1 MIFTFIKKQ
10 GLKVCGLL
18 LVSLFINTINSSAQ
32 EFLIYNDTINRTM
45 SSTSG
50 FCWIPY
56 PSGAPGNWK
65 SPYDYYDGQIHTR
78 YEVLSVATDAP
89 FALQFGIWQNT
100 GVPGEYHE
108 IMESPQRYLSGTG
121 DIAINSGTP
130 NTWWSS
136 GYVDFTRPYDFRD
149 LAIVLWDGDPL
160 RLLSPPNYGGSDEV
174 WSIRDKWF
182 PLEISVTVV
191 AVAEGHTFSGWDN
204 YIGIQPPIPEYEINY
219 INETTVQ
226 VVPSTEEYSTNSDM
240 SGAVSGTGV
249 AIAVTPGQDLYFRTK
264 AQGFNPPSE
273 IQHLVLPSRPV
284 SPDIS
289 IDFNNEQTNEAITTD
304 TEYSANAD
312 ISGAINGT
320 GAVIALSP
328 GTDMYFRVKSTA
340 SSFKSDVHHLA
351 VPQRPVTPDYSIDYY
366 EETTDVVIPV
376 TDEYSVNPDMS
387 GALSGT
393 GVKLDISPGTDL
405 YFRTKSTASSFVSA
419 IQHLEV
425 PTRPSTPVVDIDFED
440 ETTEQ
445 DISSSVEYSSA
456 ENFSGAVTGADSPV
470 NITPGQDLYFRVKST
485 VSSFKSETCHLAVPE
500 RPVLSSNEQD
510 TTNNSPFIVYI
521 LFPYEVTGFDINDF
535 EVSNGIASNIRSE
548 YMADIIPGQVG
559 LVEVK
564 LKANAFNGGNFA
576 SNVLSTV
583 FQEAL
588 SNPDKFISG
597 RILAYPNP
605 TNGLINLN
613 AEQDLSCCKKVE
625 IINVKGQIVCEL
637 QLTNG
642 INKQIDLTCQP
653 DGYYLIKI
661 IRGNSILIE
670 KILKH

>member
-1 MIFTFIKKQ
+1 MIFTFIKKS
-10 GLKVCGLL
+10 GLKVCSILFI
-18 LVSLFINTINSSAQ
+18 SLFLYTINSIAQ

-65 SPYDYYDGQIHTR
+65 SPYDYYNGQIHTR
-78 YEVLSVATDAP
+78 YEVLSVATDAL

-130 NTWWSS
+130 NSWWSS

-149 LAIVLWDGDPL
+149 LAIVFWDGDPL
-160 RLLSPPNYGGSDEV
+160 RLLSPPDYGGSNEV
-174 WSIRDKWF
+174 WSVRDKWF
-182 PLEISVTVV
+182 PVEVAVTIV
-191 AVAEGHTFSGWDN
+191 AVAEGHTFSGWNN
-204 YIGIQPPIPEYEINY
+204 YIGIQPPVPDYDIDYV
-219 INETTVQ
+219 NETTLQ
-226 VVPSTEEYSTNSDM
+226 AVPSTDEYSVNSNM

-249 AIAVTPGQDLYFRTK
+249 VISVTPGQDLYFRTK
-264 AQGFNPPSE
+264 AAGVNPASE
-273 IQHLVLPSRPV
+273 TQHLVVPSRPA

-289 IDFNNEQTNEAITTD
+289 IDFNNEQTNEAITAE
-304 TEYSANAD
+304 TEYSTYAD
-312 ISGAINGT
+312 MSGAISGT
-320 GAVIALSP
+320 GAVISLSP

-340 SSFKSDVHHLA
+340 SSFKSDVYHLD
-351 VPQRPVTPDYSIDYY
+351 VPARPVTPDYSIDYY
-366 EETTDVVIPV
+366 EEKTDAVIPE

-393 GVKLDISPGTDL
+393 NVKLDISPGTDL
-405 YFRTKSTASSFVSA
+405 YFITKLTASSFKSA
-419 IQHLEV
+419 IQHLDVPVRPVAPDYQIDYENEV
-425 PTRPSTPVVDIDFED
+425 
-440 ETTEQ
+440 TTTAVLTS
-445 DISSSVEYSSA
+445 DEYS
-456 ENFSGAVTGADSPV
+456 EHEDFSGALQGSNSPV
-470 NITPGQDLYFRVKST
+470 STIPGQDLYFRVKST
-485 VSSFKSETCHLAVPE
+485 ASSFKSETCHLAVPE
-500 RPVLSSNEQD
+500 RPVLSSDEQD

-564 LKANAFNGGNFA
+564 VKANAVNEGNFA

-597 RILAYPNP
+597 RILVYPNP

-613 AEQDLSCCKKVE
+613 AVQDLSCCKKVE
-625 IINVKGQIVCEL
+625 IINIYGQIVCEL

-642 INKQIDLTCQP
+642 INNQINLTYQP
-653 DGYYLIKI
+653 DGYYLVKI
-661 IRGNSILIE
+661 ISGNNILIE